1 MTRVK
6 KKSFVILTILMPF
19 IFAALVFVPIW
30 LASIKDNNQKTVAV
44 ADKTGK
50 YVGLFK
56 NDQTY
61 RFVPIANADDRAL
74 YADTTSYEAVVDIRA
89 DLATNPKAATIY
101 SRNEVPAGLLSYV
114 ENVIN
119 EQVRHDKLEATGITG
134 LDKIIDDVQSQI
146 TISTMKRNADGDTSS
161 SNTAFAIAAGF
172 VFTFLIYMF
181 VMSYGGMVM
190 QSVME
195 EKTNRIVELMVSSV
209 KPFQLTWKP
218 KPPWCGA
225 KRFLPVS

>member
-1 MTRVK
+1 MNKFLLVVQREFMTRVK

-56 NDQTY
+56 DDQTY

-89 DLATNPKAATIY
+89 DLATNPKLPPSTLAT
-101 SRNEVPAGLLSYV
+101 RCQLLV
-114 ENVIN
+114 V
-119 EQVRHDKLEATGITG
+119 V
-134 LDKIIDDVQSQI
+134 
-146 TISTMKRNADGDTSS
+146 
-161 SNTAFAIAAGF
+161 
-172 VFTFLIYMF
+172 
-181 VMSYGGMVM
+181 
-190 QSVME
+190 
-195 EKTNRIVELMVSSV
+195 
-209 KPFQLTWKP
+209 
-218 KPPWCGA
+218 C
-225 KRFLPVS
+225 

>member
-1 MTRVK
+1 MKGMSMVRMT
-6 KKSFVILTILMPF
+6 
-19 IFAALVFVPIW
+19 
-30 LASIKDNNQKTVAV
+30 KDF
-44 ADKTGK
+44 
-50 YVGLFK
+50 L
-56 NDQTY
+56 
-61 RFVPIANADDRAL
+61 
-74 YADTTSYEAVVDIRA
+74 
-89 DLATNPKAATIY
+89 
-101 SRNEVPAGLLSYV
+101 
-114 ENVIN
+114 
-119 EQVRHDKLEATGITG
+119 RHDKLEATGITG

-209 KPFQLTWKP
+209 KPFQLMMGKIVGISLVGFVQLAIWGVMLVVILTGASMAFGVSNADMMQTSSAS
-218 KPPWCGA
+218 WC
-225 KRFLPVS
+225 